1 MLKTISIMVEDTSS
15 YIDHKTG
22 SQKENTLGRAGRSTL
37 TLSIGI
43 KRKLHYTTIP
53 LTEYSS
59 PLSGMTIPIGPV
71 FRLRADMIEEERYTS
86 PDKIRVVLS

>member
-1 MLKTISIMVEDTSS
+1 MIKDTSS
-15 YIDHKTG
+15 YIDHKAG
-22 SQKENTLGRAGRSTL
+22 SQKENALGRAGQGREEYFNTVHRDKAHTTL
-37 TLSIGI
+37 
-43 KRKLHYTTIP
+43 HHTTIP